1 MNHYTIDILKA
12 DLSYVIEAIRMR
24 GYAIAEQVASQAL
37 RQDHAEII
45 EKQEQEPAPWNISV
59 TTNGEMV
66 AEKKPA
72 KKTAKKRGRTPKK
85 TRTPLLRTP
94 EAPYGLK
101 KDGTPRG
108 RPGRKTVQTTVA
120 A

>member
-12 DLSYVIEAIRMR
+12 DLSYVIEAVRMR

-37 RQDHAEII
+37 RQDQAEIMA
-45 EKQEQEPAPWNISV
+45 KQAQEPAPWNISV
-59 TTNGEMV
+59 TTSGEMV
-66 AEKKPA
+66 AQKKPA
-72 KKTAKKRGRTPKK
+72 KKTAKKRVRPAKK

-94 EAPYGLK
+94 EAPFGLK

-108 RPGRKTVQTTVA
+108 RPGRKTAKPAVA